1 MSCAIIHL
9 KIEILAMFDIH
20 VILTNTPG
28 ALSSLGSLLGQS
40 GIGLEGGG
48 VFTIGDES
56 HAHFLVEDGEL
67 ATQVLSE
74 AGLNVKNITLPLIR
88 KLKQEKPGEL
98 GEIAK
103 VIALNGINI
112 NVQYSDH
119 NNRLILLTD
128 NNDLAAKVTKQ
139 WEVPA
144 E

>member
-1 MSCAIIHL
+1 MFCGIIHQR
-9 KIEILAMFDIH
+9 IEILVMYDIY

-28 ALSSLGSLLGQS
+28 SLSLLGSLLGKS
-40 GIGLEGGG
+40 GVGLEGGG
-48 VFTIGDES
+48 VFTLGDEC
-56 HAHFLVEDGEL
+56 HAHFLVEEGEL
-67 ATQVLSE
+67 ARQVLVE

-88 KLKQEKPGEL
+88 KLKQERPGEL
-98 GEIAK
+98 GEIAN

-128 NNDLAAKVTKQ
+128 NNELAAEVTKQ

>member
-9 KIEILAMFDIH
+9 KIEILAMYDIH

-40 GIGLEGGG
+40 GVGLEGGG
-48 VFTIGDES
+48 VFTIGNES

-67 ATQVLSE
+67 ARQVLSE

>member
-9 KIEILAMFDIH
+9 KIEILAMYDIH

-103 VIALNGINI
+103 VIALNGVNI

>member
-1 MSCAIIHL
+1 MY
-9 KIEILAMFDIH
+9 DIH

-139 WEVPA
+139 WEVTA